1 MNDDRLFNWGL
12 VLLVVLFAGML
23 LFHCLGFVILSYA
36 CLVGLGLL
44 GALGWVIMMMNAP
57 W

>member
-12 VLLVVLFAGML
+12 VLLVVFFVGLL
-23 LFHCLGFVILSYA
+23 LFHWLGFVILSYA

>member
-1 MNDDRLFNWGL
+1 MDADRLFNWGL

-23 LFHCLGFVILSYA
+23 LSQWLGFVILFHV
-36 CLVGLGLL
+36 CVIGLGFL
-44 GALGWVIMMMNAP
+44 GALAWAIMMMNAP